1 MQNLIE
7 KLNFFVK
14 KPKVI
19 MIFGENR
26 VRVKDF
32 LTKILK
38 LNFKIGEKVLIVD
51 IDLQDPSS
59 MEKLSFFVKN
69 SPYPILSFVGNSLLP
84 DQKEKIEKV
93 METLPDTAKIL
104 LNNDDD
110 SLKGLKIRDNIN
122 LLTFAANSIADLRV
136 TDVFEAN
143 FKVNYKGSTIPIWF
157 EKPLD
162 LSSESIK
169 EEVASVLA
177 AVSIGLM
184 LDLNLVGMSQV
195 LREG

>member
-26 VRVKDF
+26 AKVKDF

-51 IDLQDPSS
+51 IDLKNPESL
-59 MEKLSFFVKN
+59 EKLNFFVKN
-69 SPYPILSFVGNSLLP
+69 SPFPILSFLSDSFSSGQAEEIQGIMQNLP
-84 DQKEKIEKV
+84 DSARI
-93 METLPDTAKIL
+93 IL
-104 LNNDDD
+104 DSDDE
-110 SLKGLKIRDNIN
+110 SLKELKLREDIPVT
-122 LLTFAANSIADLRV
+122 TFASRVPADLRV
-136 TDVFEAN
+136 TDIFETN
-143 FKVNYKGSTIPIWF
+143 FKVSYKGSTIPIWF
-157 EKPLD
+157 EKPMD
-162 LSSESIK
+162 LSSK
-169 EEVASVLA
+169 EIDPEVRNVLA

-184 LDLNLVGMSQV
+184 LNLNIVGISQV
-195 LREG
+195 LRA